1 MSETTSSPGQIV
13 GSGLTPG
20 SDDEISV
27 QSGGVTIDID
37 IDIDITIPGAPRP
50 QLSGTTS
57 NIVVSSGVTSTG
69 ITLSAGQTMSV
80 LSGGT
85 AAVTTVNN
93 SATLI
98 DNGRTISTTVNSGGL
113 EAVVPGGISNNAV
126 VNSG

>member
-13 GSGLTPG
+13 GSGLTLG

-27 QSGGVTIDID
+27 QSGGVTID

-98 DNGRTISTTVNSGGL
+98 DNGRTISTTVNS
-113 EAVVPGGISNNAV
+113 
-126 VNSG
+126 